1 MSFRLGF
8 VFIYLLSLFNSSYL
22 ISDSFF
28 SEASLPRTDPN
39 PFFASRWRNL
49 FSTEES
55 LINPILRNSQRHN
68 LFLPRFN
75 YPVLFPEEFNDTK
88 TVSNLFLDNKSLKE
102 SINLFDLLQ
111 KNVRDDIVAKTINL
125 TKIDVEDDILT
136 KDVEFNPNTE
146 ETEVKS
152 VTYEKR
158 NKKNEESVSKNETTA
173 LEEGIETENEQTA
186 IRNNDKVDIKAIKN
200 EKKIEIIDT
209 TTEKY
214 EVADTEK
221 EEINHKSDDET
232 EKKEKVHKNV
242 EGLQERQLISKSESF
257 DQDGSTDKGKN
268 FNDDDKKENMK
279 HVLET
284 EKTSSVVKV
293 DDAEASL
300 KDIKMEEVTTVK
312 TDLGNVVGNSDDGDT
327 ESKKETKDD
336 GENRKINLKTE
347 IEDGEVN
354 LEKNRKQIM
363 SVENNEERSES
374 KKVKSSREETN
385 RKIEKTNEESVQEN
399 ELNEIKIEDT
409 IQNGQF
415 PKSIIEGNDNDT
427 NKNGSQYE
435 KGTEMNNIEDLNEL
449 KDRNR
454 KVQETLRETLP
465 DELSNSDLDVLQD
478 NSTNFI
484 CLTDSS
490 KCLSKSTSIL
500 LTTGILIGIIVG
512 LVTIVGIT
520 TGLSVYIF
528 HRWKLRKKPRDKSRT
543 SKMDRVVSS
552 TARRPVKNR
561 STKRKL
567 NLREVMEENDSPVNT
582 LEAITVHNYSQV
594 GRYSYNL

>member
-1 MSFRLGF
+1 
-8 VFIYLLSLFNSSYL
+8 
-22 ISDSFF
+22 
-28 SEASLPRTDPN
+28 
-39 PFFASRWRNL
+39 
-49 FSTEES
+49 
-55 LINPILRNSQRHN
+55 
-68 LFLPRFN
+68 
-75 YPVLFPEEFNDTK
+75 
-88 TVSNLFLDNKSLKE
+88 
-102 SINLFDLLQ
+102 
-111 KNVRDDIVAKTINL
+111 
-125 TKIDVEDDILT
+125 
-136 KDVEFNPNTE
+136 
-146 ETEVKS
+146 
-152 VTYEKR
+152 
-158 NKKNEESVSKNETTA
+158 
-173 LEEGIETENEQTA
+173 
-186 IRNNDKVDIKAIKN
+186 
-200 EKKIEIIDT
+200 
-209 TTEKY
+209 
-214 EVADTEK
+214 
-221 EEINHKSDDET
+221 
-232 EKKEKVHKNV
+232 
-242 EGLQERQLISKSESF
+242 
-257 DQDGSTDKGKN
+257 
-268 FNDDDKKENMK
+268 MK

-293 DDAEASL
+293 DDVETSL

-312 TDLGNVVGNSDDGDT
+312 TDLDNVVGNSEDGNT
-327 ESKKETKDD
+327 ENKKETKND

-347 IEDGEVN
+347 IEDREVN

-374 KKVKSSREETN
+374 KKVKTSREETN
-385 RKIEKTNEESVQEN
+385 HKIEETNEESVQEN

-415 PKSIIEGNDNDT
+415 PENINERNDNDT

-435 KGTEMNNIEDLNEL
+435 NSQYEKRTEMNNIEDLNGL

-478 NSTNFI
+478 NSTKFI

-528 HRWKLRKKPRDKSRT
+528 HRWKLRKKPRDRSRT

-552 TARRPVKNR
+552 TTRRPVKNR

-582 LEAITVHNYSQV
+582 LEAITVHNYREV